1 MDKIIILG
9 HENPDVDSIVSGY
22 LLEKILKKKGYS
34 AEFIVP
40 DKSLDK
46 DTLEICRKYDLEPT
60 KYQKDINLKDSN
72 INYILVDHN
81 ERNVKGN
88 IIGIIDHHPT
98 SKKIN
103 VENYYNQNVV
113 STAYFIAKNSEELL
127 DLYDIKL
134 AVLASFIDT
143 VSFNSNKGTK
153 EDKEWIIKICDKY
166 GFNYSEFEKEGLR
179 LTELLGIE
187 KDSLNGLK
195 KHVFNGIKVESSYI
209 QIDSIKKYQD
219 YINEII
225 KYLKKYRNKQSI
237 DAFVFIVHNMTELKT
252 MYNLI
257 TKDSIEKRYYD
268 SYVSRGSAIIPEVEQ
283 DLKRKEDN
291 YDA

>member
-1 MDKIIILG
+1 MDKIVILG

-22 LLEKILKKKGYS
+22 LLEKILKKKGYN

-60 KYQKDINLKDSN
+60 IYQKDISLEDKN

-81 ERNVKGN
+81 ERNTKGN
-88 IIGIIDHHPT
+88 IISIIDHHPT
-98 SKKIN
+98 SKEIN
-103 VENYYNQNVV
+103 IENYYNENVV
-113 STAYFIAKNSEELL
+113 STSYFIAKNSEDLL
-127 DLYDIKL
+127 DSYDIKL

-143 VSFNSNKGTK
+143 VSFNSNKGTE
-153 EDKEWIIKICDKY
+153 EDKEWIIKTCNIY

-179 LTELLGIE
+179 LTELQGTE

-195 KHVFNGIKVESSYI
+195 RYDFNGIKVESSYI
-209 QIDSIKKYQD
+209 QIDSIKKHQE
-219 YINEII
+219 YIDKII
-225 KYLKKYRNKQSI
+225 KYLKEYINKQNI

-257 TKDSIEKRYYD
+257 TKENAEKRYYD
-268 SYVSRGSAIIPEVEQ
+268 SYVSRGNTIMPEVEEILK
-283 DLKRKEDN
+283 LKRG
-291 YDA
+291 

>member
-1 MDKIIILG
+1 MNKIVILG

-22 LLEKILKKKGYS
+22 LLEKILKKKGYN

-60 KYQKDINLKDSN
+60 IYQKDISLEDKN

-81 ERNVKGN
+81 ERSVKGN
-88 IIGIIDHHPT
+88 IISIIDHHPT
-98 SKKIN
+98 SKEISI
-103 VENYYNQNVV
+103 ENYYNENVV
-113 STAYFIAKNSEELL
+113 STAYFIAKYSEELL
-127 DLYDIKL
+127 DSYDIKL

-153 EDKEWIIKICDKY
+153 EDKEWIIKTCNKY
-166 GFNYSEFEKEGLR
+166 GFNYSLFEKEGLR

-187 KDSLNGLK
+187 KDGLNGLK
-195 KHVFNGIKVESSYI
+195 KYDFDCIKVESSYI
-209 QIDSIKKYQD
+209 QIDSIKKHQE
-219 YINEII
+219 YIDKII
-225 KYLKKYRNKQSI
+225 KYLKEYINKQNI

-257 TKDSIEKRYYD
+257 TKDNIQKRYYD
-268 SYVSRGSAIIPEVEQ
+268 SYVSRGNAIMPEVEQ
-283 DLKRKEDN
+283 VLKRKEDN